1 MFSAIRYDLCNLK
14 NVKNTHG
21 VLLLKVTLLYDCF
34 SRFLIAQ
41 MVLNCATHHICTLN
55 SIFMS
60 RRVENKTYFFLAYSP
75 GSNFLTPPPVD
86 EVSEAAPKARGLALY
101 LWSTPAEWVTSVAYK
116 VLLGPAWNPPPPTCL
131 ISPRDAP
138 FPCLKF
144 GEKNSLIQQNFYP

>member
-1 MFSAIRYDLCNLK
+1 MFSAIRYDLYNLK

-21 VLLLKVTLLYDCF
+21 VLLLKVTLLYGCF

-86 EVSEAAPKARGLALY
+86 EASEAAPKARGLALY
-101 LWSTPAEWVTSVAYK
+101 L
-116 VLLGPAWNPPPPTCL
+116 
-131 ISPRDAP
+131 
-138 FPCLKF
+138 
-144 GEKNSLIQQNFYP
+144 